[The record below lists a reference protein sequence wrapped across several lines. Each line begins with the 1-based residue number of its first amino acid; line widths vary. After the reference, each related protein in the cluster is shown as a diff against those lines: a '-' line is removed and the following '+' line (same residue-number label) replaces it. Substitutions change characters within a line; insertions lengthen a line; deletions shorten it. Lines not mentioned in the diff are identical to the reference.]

1 MQSAMLGHLEFAVY
15 RLADDR
21 VAGDPEE
28 QVLRTPLHGRKFGE
42 VGIQIGEVEAGGM
55 ELLVEPIIESDG
67 ADNLNVTGPRSE
79 GEAVQGVQNAGVAL

>member
-1 MQSAMLGHLEFAVY
+1 
-15 RLADDR
+15 
-21 VAGDPEE
+21 
-28 QVLRTPLHGRKFGE
+28 